1 MDSGNYLPPTH
12 IPKNIMQN
20 YAMNSHRTESLD
32 TIEDVESRESKPYLL
47 KHGGKWLAAL
57 IAISAVIFI
66 ILFYDSMCI
75 ESKTAAV
82 VPDKLDLIMGKLNIK
97 MPEIPTVQ

>member
-1 MDSGNYLPPTH
+1 MDSGNYLPPTQL
-12 IPKNIMQN
+12 PKNIMQN
-20 YAMNSHRTESLD
+20 YAMNSRRAEGLD
-32 TIEDVESRESKPYLL
+32 DVPENVDVESKPYLL

-75 ESKTAAV
+75 ENKLAAAT
-82 VPDKLDLIMGKLNIK
+82 PDKLQLLLDKFKI
-97 MPEIPTVQ
+97 TVPQN